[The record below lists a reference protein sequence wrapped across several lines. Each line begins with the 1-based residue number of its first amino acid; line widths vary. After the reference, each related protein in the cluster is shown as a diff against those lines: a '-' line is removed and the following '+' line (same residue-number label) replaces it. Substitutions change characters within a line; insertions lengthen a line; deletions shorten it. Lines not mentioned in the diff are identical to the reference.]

1 MTLHFLLLT
10 SLFLLISDSCEF
22 FTEASYPR
30 SYPCDVKNENGSFIA
45 ECNGRRLQEVP
56 QTVDKDVRKMYVKV
70 LSILSTNP
78 GILEGLNKIASLA
91 LLYILQDSAPN
102 SRTCSKF

>member
-1 MTLHFLLLT
+1 M
-10 SLFLLISDSCEF
+10 
-22 FTEASYPR
+22 
-30 SYPCDVKNENGSFIA
+30 
-45 ECNGRRLQEVP
+45 
-56 QTVDKDVRKMYVKV
+56 MYVKV